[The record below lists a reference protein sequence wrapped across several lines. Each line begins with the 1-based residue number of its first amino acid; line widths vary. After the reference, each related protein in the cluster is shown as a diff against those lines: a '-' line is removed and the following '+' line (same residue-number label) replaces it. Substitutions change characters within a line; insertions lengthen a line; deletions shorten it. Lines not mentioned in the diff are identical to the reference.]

1 MSASKIVKF
10 VQITPTYIHIPTL
23 HFESLY
29 QAIFDT
35 CFNNLQNGESQGDFL
50 ILLSDK
56 FNNIAPNT
64 WSSTK
69 LKRVVWSRLVA
80 EVLSLSDA
88 SDIFFIALLA
98 KEMIYP
104 KRFRDINIQ
113 GYADNHSLHKTLNIT
128 INPW

>member
-1 MSASKIVKF
+1 M
-10 VQITPTYIHIPTL
+10 
-23 HFESLY
+23 
-29 QAIFDT
+29 
-35 CFNNLQNGESQGDFL
+35 
-50 ILLSDK
+50 
-56 FNNIAPNT
+56 
-64 WSSTK
+64 

-113 GYADNHSLHKTLNIT
+113 GYTDNHSLHKTLNI